1 MSSTED
7 ETRPRCSICVLRGI
21 EGAVW
26 DRDVEDKKGILLAYI
41 HQHGILAPMMPEHF
55 HRIRMMKLDLEQAQ
69 IARARVFDEA
79 DQLDEVENYEE
90 MIENFRSWARF
101 MKTVGTD
108 KGPHFN
114 RILITYINV
123 KIAEMEGK
131 IDSLSESI
139 AWYKKISEMTV
150 DELRQSIS
158 DDLLRSPHLLDII
171 NSIENI

>member
-7 ETRPRCSICVLRGI
+7 ETRPRCSICALRGI

-101 MKTVGTD
+101 MKTVGTN
-108 KGPHFN
+108 KSPYFN
-114 RILITYINV
+114 RMTIGSINQEIAATESNLLACKSV
-123 KIAEMEGK
+123 LNLKIALGYEP
-131 IDSLSESI
+131 
-139 AWYKKISEMTV
+139 
-150 DELRQSIS
+150 
-158 DDLLRSPHLLDII
+158 LRSRQTLGSGCPECGM
-171 NSIENI
+171 SIVA